1 VFLLEIERKF
11 LTRNVPCPLSTLT
24 CSSITQYYISV
35 YPTIRIRQKD
45 QAYWLTV
52 KGSGTLSREEFN
64 LPLTQEE
71 FHILQKKAE
80 TLPII
85 KDRYTIPLGQAL
97 VAELDIYHGA
107 LEGLITTEVEFASEK
122 DALQFQPPSWF
133 GTEVTYDTRYTNAS
147 LALYGIPKEKQ

>member
-1 VFLLEIERKF
+1 MEIERKF
-11 LTRNVPCPLSTLT
+11 LTKNIPYHLSTLP
-24 CSSITQYYISV
+24 CSFITQYYISV

-45 QAYWLTV
+45 QTYWLTV

-85 KDRYTIPLGQAL
+85 KDRYSLSLGHTI
-97 VAELDIYHGA
+97 VAEVDIYHGA
-107 LEGLITTEVEFASEK
+107 LEGLITTEVEFASEG
-122 DALQFQPPSWF
+122 DALKFQPPSWF
-133 GTEVTYDTRYTNAS
+133 GTEVTYDSRYTNAS
-147 LALYGIPKEKQ
+147 LSLHGIPKEKQ

>member
-1 VFLLEIERKF
+1 MEIERKF
-11 LTRNVPCPLSTLT
+11 LTKNVPYQLSALP

-71 FHILQKKAE
+71 FYILQKKAE

-85 KDRYTIPLGQAL
+85 KDRYAISLGDSL

-107 LEGLITTEVEFASEK
+107 LEGLITTEVEFASVE
-122 DALQFQPPSWF
+122 DASRFQPPSWF
-133 GTEVTYDTRYTNAS
+133 GTEVTYDSRYTNAS
-147 LALYGIPKEKQ
+147 LALHGIPKEKQ